1 MVNRHAGATTGSED
15 SMTVAQTIEA
25 KLRQG
30 LAPESLTV
38 IDESHRHVG
47 HAGHRPGGESH
58 FRVEIVS
65 AQFAGKSR
73 VERQRMIHALLA
85 EELTGPI
92 HALSLSTQTPDE
104 KIP

>member
-1 MVNRHAGATTGSED
+1 
-15 SMTVAQTIEA
+15 MTVAQTIEA

-30 LAPESLTV
+30 LDPESLAV

-58 FRVEIVS
+58 FHVEIVS

-73 VERQRMIHALLA
+73 LDRQRIIHALLA
-85 EELTGPI
+85 EELSGPV
-92 HALSLSTQTPDE
+92 HALSLSVRAPGE
-104 KIP
+104 APR

>member
-1 MVNRHAGATTGSED
+1 
-15 SMTVAQTIEA
+15 MTVAQTIEA

-30 LAPESLTV
+30 LEPESLAV

-58 FRVEIVS
+58 FHVEIVS

-73 VERQRMIHALLA
+73 LDRQRIIHALLA
-85 EELTGPI
+85 EELSGPV
-92 HALSLSTQTPDE
+92 HALSLSVRAPGE
-104 KIP
+104 APR

>member
-1 MVNRHAGATTGSED
+1 
-15 SMTVAQTIEA
+15 MTVAQTIEA

-65 AQFAGKSR
+65 TQFAGKSR